1 MNTYEVFAYW
11 NGVDIFNALN
21 AVAAVMGGGDYLG
34 LMKAVGLVGLLAAVS
49 FALLSQ
55 RGASAAQYFMGFIFI
70 YGVMFVP
77 KVNVIVNDLRA
88 GTTYVVANVPI
99 GLAAPYATISR
110 IGNFLTQQYEA
121 RFTVLDDERFSKTG
135 MVFGARVLETMALQG
150 FPDPTLK
157 SDIMTFYKDCI
168 VPELIEDGTKAKL
181 LKNSKD
187 ISVAMQSIVN
197 PGRGTVM
204 GAVQFAGSNAMS
216 CANVIPAISSYL
228 TTNNVTQESLEK
240 VGRVLHADKGVSVTS
255 AVLIASTESD
265 VTNMLT
271 NLMSISDSAQ
281 QALAQSM
288 WINGIHDAD
297 MALRNGY
304 GNSQTTSYAAAV
316 TERSSRQAAYT
327 GKMWAEK
334 ALPLIRNIAEF
345 VLIAAFPLVFII
357 MLVAGENALKVI
369 KLYLTVLTSLAL
381 WAPFTAILNSLVIN
395 NGKQAIL
402 AMKASGGGITLENV
416 NGLIDLALQQQ
427 SLAGQLF
434 LAVPMV
440 AYAIVSAGAQ
450 AATSAIGGLT
460 SSATGA
466 AGQVSGQAA
475 VGNVGGGQV
484 GWRNVNAFNTTTG
497 QSNTAMSNK
506 SGFAQFETGAGTM
519 VMGGGAPGGGTF
531 NGRTSQ
537 LGSYAA
543 SVESAVESGFS
554 KRIDA
559 SMSASRSSISSALE
573 SIRSAQASGFRSEN
587 ATRAEKSLTSALAT
601 SDAQERSR
609 LMSEGA
615 TYASAAAKEA
625 AASQQNQRTT
635 ATSVGGSGSLKIGV
649 PGVGASL
656 SAGGQL
662 SYADSKTESSGS
674 RNTVTGQTDQKSA
687 NTTGDKTTV
696 SQSTNM
702 SSAASNSS
710 SQSNFAQTQLDKAVQ
725 FSQQGQAQAQQAQ
738 QASEQLS
745 GARTDR
751 GGVKTD
757 LSNQI
762 VAALGGAA
770 AAQQLYA
777 SDQQAFGAAVSSA
790 AEAII
795 SAKSL
800 GPGASSHF
808 SEISSTSPVTSSNLS
823 SAQQEIQAKVASEI
837 SGTPEVANAIPAST
851 SSGASFGQIDSGSS
865 PLSGPADNPFKSS
878 PPTMPSSVANASGQ
892 GAVSGADIA
901 ANANQVSGDIANTV
915 SDGQAAVMR
924 NVGRTT
930 DEAVRGR

>member
-1 MNTYEVFAYW
+1 MNAYEVFAYW
-11 NGVDIFNALN
+11 NGIDIFNALN

-34 LMKAVGLVGLLAAVS
+34 LMKAVGMVGLLAAVS

-55 RGASAAQYFMGFIFI
+55 RGASAASYFMGFVFI

-88 GTTYVVANVPI
+88 GTTYVVANVPV

-121 RFTVLDDERFSKTG
+121 RFTALDDERFSKTG

-168 VPELIEDGTKAKL
+168 VPELIEDGTNAKK
-181 LKNSKD
+181 LKNSKE
-187 ISVAMQSIVN
+187 ISQAMELMVN
-197 PGRGTVM
+197 AGRGTVM

-402 AMKASGGGITLENV
+402 AMKANGGGITLENV

-440 AYAIVSAGAQ
+440 AYALVSAGAQ

-559 SMSASRSSISSALE
+559 SMSASRSSISSALD
-573 SIRSAQASGFRSEN
+573 SIRAAQASGFRSEN

-601 SDAQERSR
+601 SDAKERSR

-615 TYASAAAKEA
+615 SYASAAATEA
-625 AASQQNQRTT
+625 AASQQNQRS
-635 ATSVGGSGSLKIGV
+635 TSTSAGGSLSIGI
-649 PGVGASL
+649 PGVGAGL
-656 SAGGQL
+656 NAGGQL

-674 RNTVTGQTDQKSA
+674 RNTVTGQIGQTAS
-687 NTTGDKTTV
+687 NSTGDKSTV

-702 SSAASNSS
+702 SSGTSNSS

-777 SDQQAFGAAVSSA
+777 SDQQAFGAAVNSA

-808 SEISSTSPVTSSNLS
+808 SEISNTSPVTSSNLS

-837 SGTPEVANAIPAST
+837 SGTPEVANAIPT
-851 SSGASFGQIDSGSS
+851 SSGASSGQIDSGSS
-865 PLSGPADNPFKSS
+865 PLSGPAGNPFKSS

-901 ANANQVSGDIANTV
+901 ASANQVSGDIANTV
-915 SDGQAAVMR
+915 SNGQAAVMR

-930 DEAVRGR
+930 DEAVKGR